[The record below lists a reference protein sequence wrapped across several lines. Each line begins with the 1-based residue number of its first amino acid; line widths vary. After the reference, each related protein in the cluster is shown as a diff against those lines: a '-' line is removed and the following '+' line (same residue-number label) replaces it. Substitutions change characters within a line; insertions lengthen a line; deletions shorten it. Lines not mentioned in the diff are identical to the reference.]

1 VSDLARSNPSS
12 LSSDWLFEENLSKKI
27 FNVLKREA
35 EEVCGLNGAGRQIL
49 VEDTPSIN
57 TYKDFSLLDI

>member
-1 VSDLARSNPSS
+1 MSDLARSEPSS
-12 LSSDWLFEENLSKKI
+12 LSSDWLFAENE
-27 FNVLKREA
+27 LKREA

-49 VEDTPSIN
+49 VDGTPSIN